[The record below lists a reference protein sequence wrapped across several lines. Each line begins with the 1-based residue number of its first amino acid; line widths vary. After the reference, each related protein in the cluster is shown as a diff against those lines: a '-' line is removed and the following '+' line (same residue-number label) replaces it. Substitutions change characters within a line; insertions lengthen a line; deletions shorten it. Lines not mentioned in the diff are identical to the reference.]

1 MHPEERRTGSAP
13 REKKLETSDT
23 HCSDRDETCK
33 CSGQRTSVQEL
44 KEGDSEEDMEVA
56 EGKSKDKKKR

>member
-1 MHPEERRTGSAP
+1 MTTRTYIQTVKIQEVPQER
-13 REKKLETSDT
+13 KKLETSDT

-44 KEGDSEEDMEVA
+44 KEGDSEED
-56 EGKSKDKKKR
+56 